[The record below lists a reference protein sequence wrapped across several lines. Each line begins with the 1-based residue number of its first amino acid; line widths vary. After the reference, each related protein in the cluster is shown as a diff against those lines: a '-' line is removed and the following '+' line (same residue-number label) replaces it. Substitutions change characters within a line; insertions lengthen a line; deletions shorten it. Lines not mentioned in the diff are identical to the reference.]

1 MEVARILQKKDPEH
15 IGVILEQLFRDQD
28 WERHLQAS
36 LLLLRWQ
43 ELVGFQIAK
52 HAQPE
57 FIKDGV
63 LQVRVENSVWL
74 NHLLFLREELR
85 QKLNR
90 KLSPQEIKGIRFRQ
104 GPLDLEPPSPSKT
117 FEGVA
122 KSHQTPTKP
131 PTPLSVEQQKL
142 LETVPDSELRQS
154 LKTLLRKQQER
165 SNT

>member
-1 MEVARILQKKDPEH
+1 MQKRDPEH
-15 IGVILEQLFRDQD
+15 IGVILKQLFRDRD

-43 ELVGFQIAK
+43 ELVGSRIAK
-52 HAQPE
+52 HSQPE

-90 KLSPQEIKGIRFRQ
+90 KLSPQEIKEIRFRQ
-104 GPLDLEPPSPSKT
+104 GPLDLDPPLPST
-117 FEGVA
+117 RVEEVPQPP
-122 KSHQTPTKP
+122 QTPTQP
-131 PTPLSVEQQKL
+131 LIPLSPEQQRL
-142 LETVPDSELRQS
+142 LETIPDSELRRS
-154 LKTLLRKQQER
+154 LETLLRKQLER
-165 SNT
+165 